1 MLLALWILL
10 VLECSK
16 CLPALSASASEV
28 AALRM
33 LQLSEE
39 LRLSLE
45 ERENGGEG
53 LGSALPFV
61 TVSYAQTIDGSIAPL
76 NRTRLDISS
85 KMSFRLLHSLR
96 ATHAGVLVGINT
108 VLCDQPRLNVRTP
121 LPEVA
126 VPATQPH
133 SLIIDTDLR
142 ILEVAPDKLL
152 LQRPIVFT
160 CVDEDEDNE
169 GTEKENIP
177 MEIETLN
184 GEGTV
189 NTNKKFARE
198 GRWSRAK
205 SRLELVGG
213 KLIRVAKD
221 NSGHCDL
228 GECLRI
234 CKSSLGIDSVLV
246 EGGAGIIQTVLEQD
260 LADQF
265 IVTIRPAYF
274 GGYRSMTSQL
284 DFQHSLQN
292 VGVELIEGDV
302 IIRGTM
308 R

>member
-1 MLLALWILL
+1 MLVVLWTIILLALANTLA
-10 VLECSK
+10 S
-16 CLPALSASASEV
+16 SSASES
-28 AALRM
+28 AASRM
-33 LQLSEE
+33 LHLSEE
-39 LRLSLE
+39 LRLSFGAASS
-45 ERENGGEG
+45 GGDG

-85 KMSFRLLHSLR
+85 QMSFRLLHSLR

-121 LPEVA
+121 LPDA
-126 VPATQPH
+126 PIPAEQPH
-133 SLIIDTDLR
+133 SLIIDTELR
-142 ILEVAPDKLL
+142 ILEVEADKLL

-160 CVDEDEDNE
+160 CVGEDDDEDERGQVDESFEVNAE
-169 GTEKENIP
+169 
-177 MEIETLN
+177 N
-184 GEGTV
+184 GEGSKTKI
-189 NTNKKFARE
+189 KKRKATR
-198 GRWSRAK
+198 GDRWSRAK
-205 SRLELVGG
+205 SRLESVGG
-213 KLIRVAKD
+213 QLIRVGRD
-221 NSGHCDL
+221 ESGHCDL

-234 CKSSLGIDSVLV
+234 CKSSLDIDSVLV

-260 LADQF
+260 LAHQF

-284 DFQHSLQN
+284 DFQHSLKN